1 MASYEV
7 RIVPAA
13 RRQLRQLSKPAQ
25 QRVRLAIRGLS
36 NEPRPANARLL
47 AGDARRTW
55 RLRVGDYRVLYE
67 IHYLKLVVLVIRI
80 GHRRD
85 VYR

>member
-13 RRQLRQLSKPAQ
+13 RRQLRQLAKPAQ

-47 AGDARRTW
+47 SGQAGRTW

-67 IHYLKLVVLVIRI
+67 IGDLKLVVLVIRI